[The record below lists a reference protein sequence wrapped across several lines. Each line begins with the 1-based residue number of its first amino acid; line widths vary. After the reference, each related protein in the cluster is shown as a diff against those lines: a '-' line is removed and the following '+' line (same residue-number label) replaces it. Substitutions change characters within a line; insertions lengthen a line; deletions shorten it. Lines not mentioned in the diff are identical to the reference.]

1 VSQAINL
8 ARPLV
13 EDSPS
18 SRAAKDMMAL
28 ARRLAGTGAEQNQ
41 DPVEIQV
48 NEARPRKPSFWPFR
62 KGKAAA

>member
-1 VSQAINL
+1 
-8 ARPLV
+8 
-13 EDSPS
+13 
-18 SRAAKDMMAL
+18 MMAL